1 MNQPRLITVSNER
14 VSEQTIAVARAAA
27 AASHTYD
34 GVEYGG
40 DDGEEGESDQITETR
55 RDRRRHVVRVDVTL
69 TRKHHDRRHQRT

>member
-1 MNQPRLITVSNER
+1 MNQPRLITVSKER
-14 VSEQTIAVARAAA
+14 VSEQTIAVARA

-40 DDGEEGESDQITETR
+40 DDGEEGESDQIAETR

-69 TRKHHDRRHQRT
+69 TRKHHDRRHQHT